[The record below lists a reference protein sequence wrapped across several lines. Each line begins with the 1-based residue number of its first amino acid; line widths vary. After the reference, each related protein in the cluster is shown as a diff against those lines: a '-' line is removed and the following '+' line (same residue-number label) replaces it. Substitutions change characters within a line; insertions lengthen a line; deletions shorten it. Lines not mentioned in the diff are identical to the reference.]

1 MAAEEKRFYVCSLS
15 TKTIVYKGQF
25 NPCQLWQYFDDLTHP
40 DFLTYLCIVHTRFS
54 TNTFP
59 SWERAHP
66 NRFLAHNGEIN
77 TLRGNVNLMKA
88 REGVMSNPEFGENL
102 SKLYPVVEPEMS
114 DSGSL
119 DNVLEFLVMV
129 GNRSLPEAVMTLVP
143 EAWQNDTQMPG
154 YKKDF
159 YQWAACTMEPWD
171 GPALLTFSDGRYVG
185 AILDRNGLRPSRFY
199 VTKDNTMVMASEVGV
214 FDVDP
219 DQVVQKGRLRPGRML
234 LVDTKEKTI
243 TRDEELK
250 KTIAESRPHSQWGKG
265 LVTLDEL
272 RKGHKKAI
280 DTRGRPIIRQRT
292 ELQEESDTAMERLW
306 NGDRRMP
313 VFGYTVETLQ
323 MLMVPMLKTKK
334 EALGSMGN
342 DAPLACLSNMQP
354 LVYEYFKQLFAQVT
368 NPPIDPFREKIV
380 MSLAC
385 PIGPEGNILEPNPDQ
400 CSRLWLEN
408 PILSLTDMEVLKNPD
423 FKNWKSKVID
433 ITYEYNEEPSALQ
446 DALDRIC
453 NEAENAA
460 ESGYQFL
467 ILSDRKV
474 SADQVPV
481 SSILASGA
489 VHHHLISTRL
499 RSKCGIILETGEAR
513 EVHQICVLVGYG
525 ADAICP
531 YMVFEIAQMLRQDG
545 VIDFDDQEAY
555 ENYAAA
561 VDRGISKVMAKMGIS
576 TMQSYKCAQIF
587 EAVGLAQEV
596 IDKCFKGSH
605 SRYDFLKI
613 RKIP

>member
-1 MAAEEKRFYVCSLS
+1 
-15 TKTIVYKGQF
+15 
-25 NPCQLWQYFDDLTHP
+25 
-40 DFLTYLCIVHTRFS
+40 
-54 TNTFP
+54 
-59 SWERAHP
+59 
-66 NRFLAHNGEIN
+66 
-77 TLRGNVNLMKA
+77 MKA

-102 SKLYPVVEPEMS
+102 NKLYPVVEPEMS

-143 EAWQNDTQMPG
+143 EAWQNDTQMPA

-250 KTIAESRPHSQWGKG
+250 KTIGESRPHSQWGKG
-265 LVTLDEL
+265 LVTLEEL
-272 RKGHKKAI
+272 RKAHKSHI

-292 ELQEESDTAMERLW
+292 ELQVIILGSKSIFASNFKIYFLFQEQSDTAMERLW

-385 PIGPEGNILEPNPDQ
+385 PIGPEGNILEPNPGQ
-400 CSRLWLEN
+400 CRRLWLEN
-408 PILSLTDMEVLKNPD
+408 PILGLSDME
-423 FKNWKSKVID
+423 
-433 ITYEYNEEPSALQ
+433 
-446 DALDRIC
+446 
-453 NEAENAA
+453 
-460 ESGYQFL
+460 
-467 ILSDRKV
+467 
-474 SADQVPV
+474 
-481 SSILASGA
+481 
-489 VHHHLISTRL
+489 
-499 RSKCGIILETGEAR
+499 IIKHTE
-513 EVHQICVLVGYG
+513 QIG
-525 ADAICP
+525 
-531 YMVFEIAQMLRQDG
+531 
-545 VIDFDDQEAY
+545 
-555 ENYAAA
+555 
-561 VDRGISKVMAKMGIS
+561 
-576 TMQSYKCAQIF
+576 T
-587 EAVGLAQEV
+587 
-596 IDKCFKGSH
+596 
-605 SRYDFLKI
+605 
-613 RKIP
+613 